1 MKISIVILLPLCVLA
16 GCKTLE
22 SALNTTDKA
31 ISVMESGTIKTLS
44 TAARTDDPAQF
55 LEQKLKARGDEY
67 RDNPRLLTQDIRRVK
82 SDFDRLLD
90 LLQINVNKKWGKET
104 RLPDRVHYV
113 KYTQNYKS
121 RAVVDFDLGTVM
133 VETLEENQ
141 PDTALRNAIITTLL
155 TPDDPRAVDL
165 FSDKEVEL
173 NSKRDPYLLKLVT
186 DHNNQPVRTPQ
197 QAETFAAH
205 LIATGSKQRAVEVQ
219 DGTRQAHYIT
229 IPMVSNFS
237 GAQAEKY
244 RPLVEKYAARY
255 QISPSLVYAMIR
267 TESNFNPFA
276 VSHAPAYGLMQLVP
290 TSGGRE
296 AYRKVKGSDG
306 IPSKDYL
313 FDAENNIEL
322 GVAYLNVLNTEQM
335 SMVQNKI
342 AREYCVIS
350 AYNTGPGNVLKAFSR
365 DRVQAVNAINSL
377 QPPQVYEKLRAQLPY
392 EETRHYLAK
401 VVGYRRDYV
410 ALSD

>member
-1 MKISIVILLPLCVLA
+1 MRKTIAILLPLFTLA
-16 GCKTLE
+16 GCKTLD
-22 SALNTTDKA
+22 SALNTADKA
-31 ISVMESGTIKTLS
+31 FSVVESGTVRTLRD
-44 TAARTDDPAQF
+44 AADSDDAGEF
-55 LEQKLKARGDEY
+55 MKQKLKDRREDY
-67 RDNPRLLTQDIRRVK
+67 KDNPHLLTQDIRQVQ
-82 SDFDRLLD
+82 SDFNRLMD
-90 LLQINVNKKWGKET
+90 LLQINVNKNWGSDS

-113 KYTQNYKS
+113 KYTQNYQS
-121 RAVVDFDLGTVM
+121 RAIVDFDRGSVT
-133 VETLEENQ
+133 VETLETDKPNR
-141 PDTALRNAIITTLL
+141 ALKNAIVTTLL

-165 FSDKEVEL
+165 FSDKEIEL
-173 NSKRDPYLLKLVT
+173 TSKHDPYLLKLVV

-197 QAETFAAH
+197 QAEAFAAH
-205 LIATGSKQRAVEVQ
+205 LIAAGTKQRSVEVK
-219 DGTRQAHYIT
+219 DGTRQARYVT

-237 GAQAEKY
+237 SAQAEKY

-255 QISPSLVYAMIR
+255 KISPSLVYAMIR

-296 AYRKVKGSDG
+296 AYRKVKGQDG

-322 GVAYLNVLNTEQM
+322 GVAYLNVLNTEQLH
-335 SMVQNKI
+335 MVQNRI

-365 DRVQAVNAINSL
+365 DRVEAVNAINSL
-377 QPPQVYEKLRAQLPY
+377 QPPQVYERLRAHLPY

-410 ALSD
+410 VLSD